1 MDLDIELH
9 QRYQRTLEIEE
20 RNARAYEREETR
32 LSHEAA
38 YHEAVDTLMVDNSIN
53 QLLEMYNRSNDDNQK
68 QMIRDA
74 LDRKREKYL
83 KNYNTGNTQ
92 NNDVFP
98 DYGNAMFN
106 NQK

>member
-1 MDLDIELH
+1 
-9 QRYQRTLEIEE
+9 
-20 RNARAYEREETR
+20 
-32 LSHEAA
+32 
-38 YHEAVDTLMVDNSIN
+38 
-53 QLLEMYNRSNDDNQK
+53 
-68 QMIRDA
+68 MIRDA

-83 KNYNTGNTQ
+83 KNYNTRNTK